1 MIRKNTTRVMMPVV
15 LFIMAG
21 LTFIFPVQ
29 AYAFPDSNPGRMIE
43 GIWQGTLRFSGMELR
58 LVFTISRNPDNTL
71 TATYDVPEQNVKG
84 APVDKITF
92 AAKKLHLEILP
103 IEGVFEGILS
113 EDGVKIDGKWGQ
125 GGMELPLVLE
135 RAQAQPEIRRPQ
147 EPKEPLPY
155 KSEEVAYENTD
166 AKIRL
171 AGTLTLPSLE
181 GTFPAVL
188 LLSGSG
194 AQDRDETV
202 FSHRPF
208 LVLADY
214 LTRKGIAILRV
225 DDRGVGG
232 STGKFDEATAEDYA
246 ADAEAGVAYLK
257 NRKEIKGE
265 SIGLI
270 GHSEGGIIAS
280 MVAAQSPDVAFI
292 VLIASPGLPIK
303 EMETSGRMSTLKAK
317 GASQSLIDKS
327 LALQERLFAVIRH
340 NTDGK
345 TVKDEFT
352 SVITEY
358 FKGLSDDERKIT
370 RVSEDI
376 LEIYIQDQ
384 FQRLHSP
391 WFRFYLPFDPGKVLQ
406 KVTCPVL
413 AINGEKDTQVK
424 AKENLQ
430 AIERALKTGGNNN
443 YSVKELS
450 GLNHLLQSARTGD
463 ISEYA
468 KIEETMS
475 PTALQ
480 LITDWILKQIQ

>member
-1 MIRKNTTRVMMPVV
+1 MMPVV

-21 LTFIFPVQ
+21 LTFFFPVQ
-29 AYAFPDSNPGRMIE
+29 AYAFADGNPDGTIE
-43 GIWQGTLRFSGMELR
+43 GIWEGTLKFSGMELQ
-58 LVFTISRNPDNTL
+58 LVFTISHNPDNTL

-84 APVDKITF
+84 APVDKIAF
-92 AAKKLHLEILP
+92 ADKKLRLEILP

-113 EDGVKIDGKWGQ
+113 EDGAKIDGKWTQ

-135 RAQAQPEIRRPQ
+135 RTQSKPEIRRPQ
-147 EPKEPLPY
+147 EPKAPFPY
-155 KSEEVAYENTD
+155 KSEEAAYENTD
-166 AKIRL
+166 ANIRL
-171 AGTLTLPSLE
+171 AGTLTLPSAE
-181 GTFPAVL
+181 RTFPAVL

-208 LVLADY
+208 LVLADH
-214 LTRKGIAILRV
+214 LTRKGIAVLRV

-232 STGKFDEATAEDYA
+232 STGNFDEATATDYA

-257 NRKEIKGE
+257 GRKEIKGE

-280 MVAAQSPDVAFI
+280 MVATQLPDVAFI

-303 EMETSGRMSTLKAK
+303 EMEASGRISALKTK
-317 GASQSLIDKS
+317 GASKSLIDKS
-327 LALQERLFAVIRH
+327 LALQESLFAVIRQ
-340 NTDGK
+340 NTDGQI
-345 TVKDEFT
+345 VRNEFT
-352 SVITEY
+352 SLITEY
-358 FKGLSDDERKIT
+358 FNELTEEERTTAGI
-370 RVSEDI
+370 SEEN
-376 LEIYIQDQ
+376 LEVYIQNQ

-413 AINGEKDTQVK
+413 TINGEKDVQVK

-443 YSVKELS
+443 YYVKELS
-450 GLNHLLQSARTGD
+450 DLNHLLQTAETGD

-468 KIEETMS
+468 KIEETIS

>member
-1 MIRKNTTRVMMPVV
+1 MIRKNTTIVMMPV
-15 LFIMAG
+15 LWFIAAG
-21 LTFIFPVQ
+21 LTLFFPVQ
-29 AYAFPDSNPGRMIE
+29 AYAFPDGHPGGIIE
-43 GIWQGTLRFSGMELR
+43 GIWQGTLKFSGMELR

-71 TATYDVPEQNVKG
+71 TASYDVPEQNVKG

-92 AAKKLHLEILP
+92 AKKELRLEILP
-103 IEGVFEGILS
+103 IEGVFEGVLS
-113 EDGVKIDGKWGQ
+113 EDGAKIDGKWIQ

-135 RAQAQPEIRRPQ
+135 RTQAKPEIRRPQ
-147 EPKEPLPY
+147 EPKEPFPY

-166 AKIRL
+166 AGIRL
-171 AGTLTLPSLE
+171 AGTLTLPSWE

-208 LVLADY
+208 LVLADH
-214 LTRKGIAILRV
+214 LTRKGIAVLRV

-232 STGKFDEATAEDYA
+232 STGNFDEATAEDYA

-257 NRKEIKGE
+257 GRKEIKGE

-280 MVAAQSPDVAFI
+280 MVAAQSPDIAFT
-292 VLIASPGLPIK
+292 VLIASPGMAIK
-303 EMETSGRMSTLKAK
+303 ELESSDKARALKAK
-317 GASQSLIDKS
+317 GASEDLIS
-327 LALQERLFAVIRH
+327 RNLELQESLFAVIKQE
-340 NTDGK
+340 TDDK
-345 TVKDEFT
+345 IVRDEFA
-352 SVITEY
+352 SIITEY
-358 FKGLSDDERKIT
+358 FRGLSEEERRTAGI
-370 RVSEDI
+370 SEENLDA
-376 LEIYIQDQ
+376 YIQNR

-391 WFRFYLPFDPGKVLQ
+391 WFRFYLPFDPGTVLE

-413 AINGEKDTQVK
+413 AVNGEKDEQVTP
-424 AKENLQ
+424 KENLR
-430 AIERALKTGGNNN
+430 AIEKALKAGNNTN
-443 YSVKELS
+443 FTIKELA
-450 GLNHLLQSARTGD
+450 GLNHLLQTAETGA

-475 PTALQ
+475 PTALK
-480 LITDWILKQIQ
+480 LITGWILKQIH